1 MMIKHKQMLFTDFP
15 AIGEITPIVKEVN
28 KKRKFTGGIRIGNGM
43 YRTDEEVEK
52 YRSDALKRK
61 LP

>member
-1 MMIKHKQMLFTDFP
+1 MIKHKQMLFADFP
-15 AIGEITPIVKEVN
+15 KIGEITSAVKDSN
-28 KKRKFTGGIRIGNGM
+28 KKRVFTGGIRIGNGM
-43 YRTDEEVEK
+43 YRTDEEAKK